1 MDGTYN
7 WYDIPDVSTNTK
19 VFTIDAPKEFRDI
32 NYNLVDY
39 IHKQN
44 GKGEGAHDS
53 INAGVSLFT
62 GWKSFDSPHMQQLL
76 DWIGSVIIGYNQS
89 ITDYLPV
96 FTQVWGMGYELNDV
110 TPAHNHDP
118 AGISWTYYPYV
129 EDPEIAQPLEICTV
143 PDGSIEMDLSMCAE
157 HVQDKT
163 KQWGET
169 LLTIPPHTGQLV
181 IFPAYCYHQVKPVT
195 VETQRY
201 CIAGNVHH
209 DFENA
214 TSFNT

>member
-1 MDGTYN
+1 
-7 WYDIPDVSTNTK
+7 
-19 VFTIDAPKEFRDI
+19 
-32 NYNLVDY
+32 
-39 IHKQN
+39 
-44 GKGEGAHDS
+44 
-53 INAGVSLFT
+53 
-62 GWKSFDSPHMQQLL
+62 
-76 DWIGSVIIGYNQS
+76 
-89 ITDYLPV
+89 
-96 FTQVWGMGYELNDV
+96 
-110 TPAHNHDP
+110 
-118 AGISWTYYPYV
+118 
-129 EDPEIAQPLEICTV
+129 
-143 PDGSIEMDLSMCAE
+143 MDLSMCAE